1 MLHWLPRSSTFYT
14 RGSVHIRVTYIVQ
27 GETYKVDR
35 AKRKHC
41 MRSERAVAITLVVR
55 RVSRQRACA
64 QPCLQAGY
72 CLSDVCVRLALSTLF
87 VSPCTSIQYVCLP
100 YVCMYTPPSIKCREF
115 KQPVQHFLLFKP
127 F

>member
-1 MLHWLPRSSTFYT
+1 MYVLHN
-14 RGSVHIRVTYIVQ
+14 TYIDIDLCMSVRVDWPIIGSFIIHMYVQ

-35 AKRKHC
+35 SKRKHC

-87 VSPCTSIQYVCLP
+87 VSPCTYIP
-100 YVCMYTPPSIKCREF
+100 MVCMTHKY
-115 KQPVQHFLLFKP
+115 V
-127 F
+127 